1 MFDLKKPNFGKH
13 LVYELL
19 QYKPEAKPLAEVVTS
34 SSSSSSIFGGCGNIN
49 SSKCGVTSDPTTTY
63 DTSLL
68 QYLFSLFMFKESRLQ
83 ACQLVESILLHIPML
98 NLNRIANLRY
108 ILEAIDDDGLSCVCK
123 IFAVTLSNLDMSE
136 RKYFGASVANTAA
149 ASVSSQN
156 ALRRSQQQQ
165 QHSQMTISENS
176 TTGRQQQQLIDS
188 DGKPLV
194 SCGVLTSGV
203 TQSSPAAQPQ
213 PLSIRDQNQ
222 EFLLSIPCLLFRLV
236 NLVRRKDYTIRF
248 NGASSEIENWIR

>member
-1 MFDLKKPNFGKH
+1 
-13 LVYELL
+13 
-19 QYKPEAKPLAEVVTS
+19 
-34 SSSSSSIFGGCGNIN
+34 
-49 SSKCGVTSDPTTTY
+49 
-63 DTSLL
+63 
-68 QYLFSLFMFKESRLQ
+68 MFKESRLQ

-136 RKYFGASVANTAA
+136 RKYFGASVANAAAAAAAAA
-149 ASVSSQN
+149 ASTSSQN
-156 ALRRSQQQQ
+156 ALRRNQQLQTSQI
-165 QHSQMTISENS
+165 MTSSENS
-176 TTGRQQQQLIDS
+176 NSGRQQQQLDS
-188 DGKPLV
+188 DGK
-194 SCGVLTSGV
+194 SMTQTSSV
-203 TQSSPAAQPQ
+203 TQSSPIAQ